1 MAKDK
6 KQINVQPL
14 KTLIEVQEM
23 IEMLGRIC
31 GVRDRLLFL
40 FGINTGLRISDIV
53 KVKIDEVLGKDHFIV
68 TQKKTGKKRVVELPE
83 GLQKEIEGYCKDLKS
98 KEGYLFPSRKGT
110 HISEIHAYRQLVEA
124 GKMLDRDDIGTH
136 TMRKTFGYH
145 HYKINKDVAIL
156 QEIFSH
162 SAPSITLKYIGITQ
176 DEIKN
181 SMKGFYLG

>member
-1 MAKDK
+1 MVKEK

-14 KTLIEVQEM
+14 KTMEEVQDM
-23 IEMLGRIC
+23 IYMLDRFC
-31 GVRDRLLFL
+31 GKRDRLLFL
-40 FGINTGLRISDIV
+40 FGINTGLRVSDL
-53 KVKIDEVLGKDHFIV
+53 VKIQIEEVIGKDHFIV

-83 GLQKEIEGYCKDLKS
+83 GLQKEIQVYCKDLIS

-110 HISEIHAYRQLVEA
+110 HISEIQAYRQLVKA
-124 GKMLDRDDIGTH
+124 GEMLDRDDIGTH

>member
-1 MAKDK
+1 VADQR

-14 KTLIEVQEM
+14 KTVEEIQD
-23 IEMLGRIC
+23 MLFMLERFC
-31 GVRDRLLFL
+31 GKRDKLLFL
-40 FGINTGLRISDIV
+40 FGINTGLRASDIV
-53 KVKIDEVLGKDHFIV
+53 KVRIEDILRKDHFIV
-68 TQKKTGKKRVVELPE
+68 TQKKTRKKRVVELPE
-83 GLQKEIEGYCKDLKS
+83 GLQKEIEAYCNVLGS
-98 KEGYLFPSRKGT
+98 KEGYLFPSRKGS
-110 HISEIHAYRQLVEA
+110 HISEIQAYRQLVKA
-124 GKMLDRDDIGTH
+124 GDMLDREDIGTH

>member
-1 MAKDK
+1 MVDYK

-14 KTLIEVQEM
+14 KTIEEIQDMVF
-23 IEMLGRIC
+23 MLERFC
-31 GVRDRLLFL
+31 GQRDKILFL

-53 KVKIDEVLGKDHFIV
+53 KVKVENVLGKDHYIV
-68 TQKKTGKKRVVELPE
+68 IQKKTGKKRIVELPD
-83 GLQKEIEGYCKDLKS
+83 GLKENIKLYCIKLGI
-98 KEGYLFPSRKGT
+98 KEGYLFPSRKGS
-110 HISEIHAYRQLVEA
+110 HISEIQAYRQLVKA
-124 GKMLDRDDIGTH
+124 GRMLDRDDIGTH

-181 SMKGFYLG
+181 SMQGFYLG